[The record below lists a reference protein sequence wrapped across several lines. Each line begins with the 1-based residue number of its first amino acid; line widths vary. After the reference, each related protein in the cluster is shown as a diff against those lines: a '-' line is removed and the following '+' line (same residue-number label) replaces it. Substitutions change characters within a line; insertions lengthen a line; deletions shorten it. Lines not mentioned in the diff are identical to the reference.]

1 MSVVVDENAKARFL
15 IHASVTSRE
24 LIARPLSMAGFTLS
38 WEPLFAGI
46 SDAETLALGAEPQ
59 WMLATASERV
69 GQANPW
75 DLAHELVHSSA
86 GMGFSTAGSEVYIEP
101 DFLQDGCYPYS
112 HGRAAETGLGVAEA
126 CVFHDQDAQN
136 WPPSSKFAWHL
147 EAEFSELKQAR
158 DLVGDVGRGESR
170 IRIGI
175 LDTGYDDKHQARP
188 DFILSGLERSFV
200 DGDPPNS
207 AVDPGIAGGLNNP
220 GHGTGTIGL
229 LAGRRLAKMSVT
241 EQNTRDYL
249 GGAPYSSII
258 PVRIANSVV
267 QFYTSGMA
275 KGLEYIISPG
285 GDAGNR
291 CDVVSISMG
300 GLPSRAWA
308 EAINK
313 AYEAGIVVVA
323 AAGNNIGRLTPTSIV
338 WPARFRRV
346 IAATGITGGYA
357 PYKLDGFHPNVM
369 EGNFGPQ
376 SKMATALAA
385 YTPNTPWAKW
395 RCAKLIDRNG
405 AGTSSATPQIAAA
418 AALWLQK
425 HRPSFPAEPWK
436 KVEAVRTALFSSA
449 KKDIANLEEF
459 FGQGALQAKQALN
472 VDAGSNLIRTEPDS
486 VSFPLL
492 RVLTGLGLA
501 PTLRTAMYEL
511 EALHLAQ
518 RSKEL
523 HAILPDTETT
533 QQYQKDQLRR
543 YVDTMIELK
552 ETSEALRTFLKKNRA
567 YVGPASD
574 GGAGGVGTP
583 LPTEDGGGL
592 APPAGVAF
600 RTGADIKAKKEV
612 KASAPVSRRL
622 RGYAFDPSLSTQL
635 EMAVINQLTY
645 AVPWEESIKPGPTGE
660 YLEVIDYDPASQCFY
675 APVDLNERHLL
686 AQDGLSPSEGN
697 PQFHQ
702 QMVYAVAMTTIR
714 NFERALGRRVLWA
727 PQLVRDETGKVL
739 REEYVQRLRIYPHAL
754 REANAYYSPE
764 KKALLFGYF
773 PADDSDPGHHYP
785 GGTVFACLS
794 HDIIAH
800 ETTHAILDG
809 MHQRFVEASNPDVP
823 AFHEA
828 FADIVALFQHFT
840 YPEVLKHQIA
850 RTRGDLQKQNL
861 LGQLAQQFGQ
871 AIGNYGALRDAIGHI
886 NEQTKQWE
894 PTEPDPQDYQ
904 QVLEPHARG
913 AILVAAVF
921 DAFLSIYKTRVA
933 DLLRVASH
941 GTGILTPGEIH
952 PDLVNRLSGEAAKS
966 AKHVLRMCIRALD
979 YCPTVDITFGD
990 YLRALVTADY
1000 DLVPDDNLGYRIA
1013 VVEAFRR
1020 RGIYPRDVR
1029 TLSVDTLRWDT
1040 VTGVAQERMKGIR
1053 DCLRAFLQKFTYGDS
1068 RKALYVLMRKYRGEL
1083 HRMLEF
1089 EDPAMAGLLGLD
1101 PATPVE
1107 VHSLR
1112 PTQRINPDGDPSPQI
1127 VLEITQS
1134 RHVYPKGDG
1143 AGCSPSPTTF
1153 RGGCTL
1159 ILDVIAIKDE
1169 AVGDDE
1175 GSGEQATEELQIR
1188 YCIKKDIF
1196 SGARLQRQTEFIRR
1210 GVGAGLRS
1218 TYFDENK
1225 SEPFAFL
1232 HRAACRQEP

>member
-1 MSVVVDENAKARFL
+1 MSVIVNEDAKARFL
-15 IHASVTSRE
+15 IHALVRSPE
-24 LIARPLSMAGFTLS
+24 ALAPPFSMAGLALS

-46 SDAETLALGAEPQ
+46 SDQGVLAFGVEPQ
-59 WMLATASERV
+59 WMLATSSERI
-69 GQANPW
+69 GDANPW
-75 DLAHELVHSSA
+75 DLAHELVSNSA
-86 GMGFSTAGSEVYIEP
+86 GIGLSAADSEVYVEP
-101 DFLQDGCYPYS
+101 DFLQDGCYPYP
-112 HGRAAETGLGVAEA
+112 HGAAVKPELGVAEA
-126 CVFHDQDAQN
+126 CVFHDQDTEN
-136 WPPSSKFAWHL
+136 WPHPSKFAWHL
-147 EAEFSELKQAR
+147 EAEYSELRQAR
-158 DLVGDVGRGESR
+158 DLVGDVGRKESR

-188 DFILSGLERSFV
+188 DFILTALERSFL
-200 DGDPPNS
+200 DGASPNS
-207 AVDPGIAGGLNNP
+207 AVDPGVDGILNNP

-229 LAGRRLAKMSVT
+229 LAGRRLSKMSVA

-275 KGLEYIISPG
+275 KGLEYIMSPG
-285 GDAGNR
+285 GDAANR

-308 EAINK
+308 EAINR

-323 AAGNNIGRLTPTSIV
+323 AAGNNIGRLTPTTIV

-346 IAATGITGGYA
+346 IAATGVTGEHT
-357 PYKLDGFHPNVM
+357 PYKLDGIHPNVM

-405 AGTSSATPQIAAA
+405 AGTSSSTPQIAAA

-425 HRPSFPAEPWK
+425 HRPNFPGEPWK

-449 KKDIANLEEF
+449 KKDLPNLEEF

-472 VDAGSNLIRTEPDS
+472 VDVGSNLVRTEPDS

-501 PTLRTAMYEL
+501 PGSRTAMYEL

-523 HAILPDTETT
+523 QAILPDTEVT
-533 QQYQKDQLRR
+533 QQYQKDELRR

-552 ETSEALRTFLKKNRA
+552 ETSESLRNFLKKNRA
-567 YVGPASD
+567 YVGPSSE
-574 GGAGGVGTP
+574 GGVGVP
-583 LPTEDGGGL
+583 SPTGGGL
-592 APPAGVAF
+592 APPMTGVAI
-600 RTGADIKAKKEV
+600 RAEADIEAKKDV
-612 KASAPVSRRL
+612 KSPAPVSRRL

-660 YLEVIDYDPASQCFY
+660 YLEVIDYDPASKCFY
-675 APVDLNERHLL
+675 EPVDLNDRHLL

-702 QMVYAVAMTTIR
+702 QMVFAVAMTTIR

-727 PQLVRDETGKVL
+727 PRLVRDETGKVL
-739 REEYVQRLRIYPHAL
+739 REEYVQRLRVYPHAL

-773 PADDSDPGHHYP
+773 PADDSDPGRHYP

-886 NEQTKQWE
+886 NDQTKQWE
-894 PTEPDPQDYQ
+894 PTEPNPQDYQ

-933 DLLRVASH
+933 DLLRVASQ

-990 YLRALVTADY
+990 YLRALITADY

-1040 VTGVAQERMKGIR
+1040 VPGVAQERMKGIR
-1053 DCLRAFLQKFTYGDS
+1053 DCLRAFLQKFAYGDS

-1089 EDPAMAGLLGLD
+1089 EDPAMAELLGLD
-1101 PATPVE
+1101 PATKVE

-1134 RHVYPKGDG
+1134 RHVYPKGDTVG
-1143 AGCSPSPTTF
+1143 STTPTTF

-1159 ILDVIAIKDE
+1159 ILDVVAIKDE
-1169 AVGDDE
+1169 AVGDNEESD
-1175 GSGEQATEELQIR
+1175 EQATEEVQIR

-1196 SGARLQRQTEFIRR
+1196 SRARLQRQTEFVSR
-1210 GVGAGLRS
+1210 GIGTGLRS
-1218 TYFDENK
+1218 TYFDEDK

-1232 HRAACRQEP
+1232 HRATCRQEP